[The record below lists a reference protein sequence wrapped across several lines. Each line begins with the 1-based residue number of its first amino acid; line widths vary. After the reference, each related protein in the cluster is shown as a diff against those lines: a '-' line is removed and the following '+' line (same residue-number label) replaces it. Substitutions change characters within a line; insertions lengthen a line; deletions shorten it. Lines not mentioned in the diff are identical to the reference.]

1 MSIPKL
7 SVFKSLFNSKDTPYT
22 MSIID
27 VYERIKNGYSEL
39 NTKILSLRQMDESSE
54 EHRQLKNS
62 LLAIMFNGIF
72 SERNDNGLV
81 EHSGLCV
88 LDFDD
93 YPDAVTMANERQK
106 LIECPFVML
115 VFTSP
120 GGKGLKVVIRIP
132 KSTKSEHKRRFQSFE
147 KYLQSDYFDKSSCN
161 VSRVCFESY
170 DPDAYLN
177 EFCDEFQGI
186 DQEKGFEFHEKTPTC
201 ILNDEDK
208 IIDRI
213 MKFDFGCNF
222 IEGSRNQYIF
232 KVSACFCEYSISK
245 DTAEYYL
252 SRFVSKDFTQSEL
265 VTTIKSAYKKANAGI
280 KYFEDNEL
288 VSKVKL
294 KLKQGVNP
302 RDIKKQLNV
311 EDDIIDDIKI
321 EVDSSEDIFWT
332 IEQKK
337 NGGENISIEPLK
349 YAEFLVKHG
358 FNKYYPEQAERPTF
372 VRVRENKVRLSSSE
386 QIKDFVLQYLISR
399 GEISV
404 WNYCSKS
411 PYLFNENHLNMID
424 SINLK
429 MLQDTKDSA
438 YLPFKEVVVKVSKNE
453 IDLLKY
459 IDVDG
464 YIWENQIINRDF
476 VRLDSFEN
484 DFQDLVSKVSAENP
498 ERITAL
504 ESTLG
509 YLIHTF
515 KDKTDQKA
523 IIFNDQEINDNA
535 NGGSGKSLML
545 TAIGNLRRV
554 VKIDGKGFKLGGDF
568 VYQRVNLDS
577 QVLAF
582 DDVKKN
588 FDFEQLFSIV
598 SEGIAVNRKNKDEIF
613 IPFERSPKII
623 ITTNYVISG
632 SGSSH
637 DRRRHELEFF
647 QYFNAKR
654 SPLDIYGRLLFD
666 QWDSNDWNK
675 FDNYMIANL
684 QMFLQFGLTKA
695 ISINADAKRFIQATS
710 KDFFDFIQDG
720 NIPVNVRHYNNAMMQ
735 LFQSE
740 TNGWKDLE
748 SRRFIKWLGEFAKF
762 KGYELIKDRNHGGR
776 FFELV
781 DNNKPKVEGDIWDE
795 LNEKSKQ

>member
-1 MSIPKL
+1 
-7 SVFKSLFNSKDTPYT
+7 
-22 MSIID
+22 
-27 VYERIKNGYSEL
+27 
-39 NTKILSLRQMDESSE
+39 
-54 EHRQLKNS
+54 
-62 LLAIMFNGIF
+62 MFNGIF

-93 YPDAVTMANERQK
+93 YPDAVTMDNERQK
-106 LIECPFVML
+106 LQNCPFVML

-132 KSTKSEHKRRFQSFE
+132 KSTKSEHKRRFQAFE

-177 EFCDEFQGI
+177 EFCDEFQEI
-186 DQEKGFEFHEKTPTC
+186 EQEKGFEFHEKTPTC

-213 MKFDFGCNF
+213 MKFDFGCSF

-252 SRFVSKDFTQSEL
+252 SRFVSKDFTQSEM
-265 VTTIKSAYKKANAGI
+265 VTTIKSAYKKATPGI

-288 VSKVKL
+288 VNKVKL

-372 VRVRENKVRLSSSE
+372 VRVRENKVRLSSAE

-429 MLQDTKDSA
+429 MLQDTKDCA
-438 YLPFKEVVVKVSKNE
+438 YLPFKEVVVKVSKND

-476 VRLDSFEN
+476 VRMDSFEN

-523 IIFNDQEINDNA
+523 IIFNDQEIDDNA
-535 NGGSGKSLML
+535 NGGSE
-545 TAIGNLRRV
+545 IGRAHV
-554 VKIDGKGFKLGGDF
+554 
-568 VYQRVNLDS
+568 
-577 QVLAF
+577 
-582 DDVKKN
+582 
-588 FDFEQLFSIV
+588 
-598 SEGIAVNRKNKDEIF
+598 
-613 IPFERSPKII
+613 
-623 ITTNYVISG
+623 
-632 SGSSH
+632 
-637 DRRRHELEFF
+637 
-647 QYFNAKR
+647 
-654 SPLDIYGRLLFD
+654 
-666 QWDSNDWNK
+666 
-675 FDNYMIANL
+675 
-684 QMFLQFGLTKA
+684 
-695 ISINADAKRFIQATS
+695 
-710 KDFFDFIQDG
+710 
-720 NIPVNVRHYNNAMMQ
+720 
-735 LFQSE
+735 
-740 TNGWKDLE
+740 
-748 SRRFIKWLGEFAKF
+748 
-762 KGYELIKDRNHGGR
+762 
-776 FFELV
+776 
-781 DNNKPKVEGDIWDE
+781 
-795 LNEKSKQ
+795 

>member
-1 MSIPKL
+1 
-7 SVFKSLFNSKDTPYT
+7 
-22 MSIID
+22 
-27 VYERIKNGYSEL
+27 
-39 NTKILSLRQMDESSE
+39 
-54 EHRQLKNS
+54 
-62 LLAIMFNGIF
+62 
-72 SERNDNGLV
+72 
-81 EHSGLCV
+81 
-88 LDFDD
+88 
-93 YPDAVTMANERQK
+93 
-106 LIECPFVML
+106 
-115 VFTSP
+115 
-120 GGKGLKVVIRIP
+120 
-132 KSTKSEHKRRFQSFE
+132 
-147 KYLQSDYFDKSSCN
+147 
-161 VSRVCFESY
+161 
-170 DPDAYLN
+170 
-177 EFCDEFQGI
+177 
-186 DQEKGFEFHEKTPTC
+186 
-201 ILNDEDK
+201 
-208 IIDRI
+208 
-213 MKFDFGCNF
+213 
-222 IEGSRNQYIF
+222 
-232 KVSACFCEYSISK
+232 
-245 DTAEYYL
+245 
-252 SRFVSKDFTQSEL
+252 
-265 VTTIKSAYKKANAGI
+265 
-280 KYFEDNEL
+280 
-288 VSKVKL
+288 
-294 KLKQGVNP
+294 
-302 RDIKKQLNV
+302 
-311 EDDIIDDIKI
+311 
-321 EVDSSEDIFWT
+321 
-332 IEQKK
+332 
-337 NGGENISIEPLK
+337 
-349 YAEFLVKHG
+349 
-358 FNKYYPEQAERPTF
+358 
-372 VRVRENKVRLSSSE
+372 
-386 QIKDFVLQYLISR
+386 
-399 GEISV
+399 
-404 WNYCSKS
+404 
-411 PYLFNENHLNMID
+411 MID

-438 YLPFKEVVVKVSKNE
+438 YLPFKEVVVKVSKND

-523 IIFNDQEINDNA
+523 IIFNDQEIDDNA

-666 QWDSNDWNK
+666 QWDVNDWNK
-675 FDNYMIANL
+675 FDNYMISNL

-695 ISINADAKRFIQATS
+695 VSINADAKRFIQATS

-748 SRRFIKWLGEFAKF
+748 SRRFIKWLGEFAKL
-762 KGYELIKDRNHGGR
+762 KGYDIIKDRNHGGR

-781 DNNKPKVEGDIWDE
+781 DNNKPKIEGDIWDE
-795 LNEKSKQ
+795 LNEKSI

>member
-1 MSIPKL
+1 
-7 SVFKSLFNSKDTPYT
+7 
-22 MSIID
+22 
-27 VYERIKNGYSEL
+27 
-39 NTKILSLRQMDESSE
+39 
-54 EHRQLKNS
+54 
-62 LLAIMFNGIF
+62 
-72 SERNDNGLV
+72 
-81 EHSGLCV
+81 
-88 LDFDD
+88 
-93 YPDAVTMANERQK
+93 
-106 LIECPFVML
+106 
-115 VFTSP
+115 
-120 GGKGLKVVIRIP
+120 
-132 KSTKSEHKRRFQSFE
+132 
-147 KYLQSDYFDKSSCN
+147 
-161 VSRVCFESY
+161 
-170 DPDAYLN
+170 
-177 EFCDEFQGI
+177 
-186 DQEKGFEFHEKTPTC
+186 
-201 ILNDEDK
+201 
-208 IIDRI
+208 
-213 MKFDFGCNF
+213 MKFDFGCSF

-265 VTTIKSAYKKANAGI
+265 VTTIKSAYKKATAGI

-429 MLQDTKDSA
+429 MLQDTKDCA
-438 YLPFKEVVVKVSKNE
+438 YLPFKEVVVKVSKND

-675 FDNYMIANL
+675 FDNYMISNL

-695 ISINADAKRFIQATS
+695 VSINADAKRFIQATS

-720 NIPVNVRHYNNAMMQ
+720 NIPVNARHYNNAMMQ

-795 LNEKSKQ
+795 LNEKSI

>member
-1 MSIPKL
+1 
-7 SVFKSLFNSKDTPYT
+7 
-22 MSIID
+22 
-27 VYERIKNGYSEL
+27 
-39 NTKILSLRQMDESSE
+39 
-54 EHRQLKNS
+54 
-62 LLAIMFNGIF
+62 
-72 SERNDNGLV
+72 
-81 EHSGLCV
+81 
-88 LDFDD
+88 
-93 YPDAVTMANERQK
+93 
-106 LIECPFVML
+106 
-115 VFTSP
+115 
-120 GGKGLKVVIRIP
+120 
-132 KSTKSEHKRRFQSFE
+132 
-147 KYLQSDYFDKSSCN
+147 
-161 VSRVCFESY
+161 
-170 DPDAYLN
+170 
-177 EFCDEFQGI
+177 
-186 DQEKGFEFHEKTPTC
+186 
-201 ILNDEDK
+201 
-208 IIDRI
+208 
-213 MKFDFGCNF
+213 MKFDFGCSF

-252 SRFVSKDFTQSEL
+252 SRFISKDFTQSEM
-265 VTTIKSAYKKANAGI
+265 VTTIKSAYKKATPGI

-288 VSKVKL
+288 VNKVKL

-337 NGGENISIEPLK
+337 NGGESISIEPLK

-372 VRVRENKVRLSSSE
+372 VRVRENKVRLSSAE

-429 MLQDTKDSA
+429 MLQDTKDTA
-438 YLPFKEVVVKVSKNE
+438 YLPFKEVVVKVSKND

-476 VRLDSFEN
+476 VRMDSFDN

-523 IIFNDQEINDNA
+523 IIFNDQEIDDNA

-675 FDNYMIANL
+675 FDNYMISNL

-695 ISINADAKRFIQATS
+695 VSINADAKRFIQATS
-710 KDFFDFIQDG
+710 KDFFDFIQEG

-762 KGYELIKDRNHGGR
+762 KGYDLIKDRNHGGR

-781 DNNKPKVEGDIWDE
+781 DNNKPKIEGDIWDE
-795 LNEKSKQ
+795 LNEKSN